1 MKELEF
7 YMDISPKW
15 WVNSSKDESVIKK
28 YICDQFEYDYY
39 PRVITVGKKQIDLEE
54 STLSADDIEAAL
66 RQELQESEE

>member
-39 PRVITVGKKQIDLEE
+39 PRVITVGRQQIDL
-54 STLSADDIEAAL
+54 DDDKDFKYQLIPIKN
-66 RQELQESEE
+66 